1 MGAMAAVME
10 AVDWAAGG
18 RGAVEMEAGLVVEDS
33 AAAATGADWA
43 VAGLGAADSAV
54 AKAVVGWAEE
64 ESLVVMADSVAM
76 VAAATEVE
84 GLEVMD

>member
-1 MGAMAAVME
+1 ME
-10 AVDWAAGG
+10 G
-18 RGAVEMEAGLVVEDS
+18 GLVVEDS
-33 AAAATGADWA
+33 AAAATGADWV
-43 VAGLGAADSAV
+43 VAGWGAADSAV

-64 ESLVVMADSVAM
+64 ESLVVMADSEAM